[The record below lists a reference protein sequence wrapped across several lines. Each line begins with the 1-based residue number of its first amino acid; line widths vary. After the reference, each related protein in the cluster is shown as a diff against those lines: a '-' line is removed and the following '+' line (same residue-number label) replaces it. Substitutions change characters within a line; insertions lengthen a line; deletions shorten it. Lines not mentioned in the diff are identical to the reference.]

1 MKEGRT
7 MSRRKKGEER
17 EEQARPR
24 EWMELER
31 RGGRMGRAHFV
42 GLLQSLDLRRERI
55 HQDTNVGIFERPH
68 GGKNSRD
75 WSERKEKGGRKGR
88 SSCQMVSFALL
99 RQLEGGA
106 GEPDRWR
113 DVDRRVDR
121 QMSW

>member
-75 WSERKEKGGRKGR
+75 WSERKEEGGR
-88 SSCQMVSFALL
+88 
-99 RQLEGGA
+99 GGA
-106 GEPDRWR
+106 VVERESDGELRSPSAAGRW
-113 DVDRRVDR
+113 
-121 QMSW
+121 SWRA